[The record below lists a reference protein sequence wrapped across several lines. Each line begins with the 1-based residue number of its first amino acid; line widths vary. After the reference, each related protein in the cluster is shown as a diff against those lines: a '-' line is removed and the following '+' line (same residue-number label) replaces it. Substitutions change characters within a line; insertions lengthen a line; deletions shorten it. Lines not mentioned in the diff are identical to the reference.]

1 MLPTQL
7 KQRTKLIELISTYL
21 TSKGYCHS
29 LFPCPTS
36 AIHLSTISP
45 DTFKP
50 VFIDTWHGE
59 LNIPLPNDEI
69 AKVDII
75 IQIIDWNF
83 ISLPEVYIKGPLC
96 SELQQLIGLA
106 HFLPMP
112 FYNPLATEEE
122 SSQYY
127 IKCCYSLHNEISLP
141 RTNPIAIFEWIL
153 EQCIK
158 LFNESLVD
166 VSSRDEDIRRDLNIM
181 WAQLSDILHFSE
193 IDFNYAKRT
202 ELDNLFEKINNN
214 LKKSG
219 INQLPDELTEEENNL
234 LQHFNIYVLSAY
246 SYVHLI
252 ESSTIKYESF
262 ISFVPWKIKEK
273 DTFQKIKTLFLVL
286 NSPSSNKPLPSLA
299 IFSRRIF
306 DYQANVH
313 ESKNHIVSQDVP
325 ILRLIDLIF
334 WLRVWQRSS
343 LKLWKDLFYELF
355 RQSDTCAKREFYC
368 CLLIDGIPL
377 SFCLVLPKPLKEF
390 SSYKAL
396 SKEINLL
403 GVTSDLENI
412 QSSSLLAQ
420 IGLVP
425 TSTINTTAEFI
436 FNRNIK
442 AMAQENLSC
451 RTIVVVGTGA
461 IGGYLAHNLARLGA
475 GSETGELI
483 LIDPDNLSEDNI
495 GRHFLGKNYIGRP
508 KVEALKDQLQ
518 NDLPQLNIKTFK
530 NSIEQFI
537 GTKVNGFDLTEAD
550 IIFDATAKPSIG
562 ELLSEWRLN
571 LDYPQPC
578 LIHLWIRDNG
588 ECVQGLLSE
597 PNRKDSASN
606 FACRSCLQNAGS
618 VFLEQYD
625 ALKNN
630 TPTHAYAACSDFT
643 PYSVSASMS
652 AAALGTDI
660 VLDYVNGILSPR
672 YRTRYSE
679 RWQGSKIISNDAP
692 KASDCPCC
700 SMPQ

>member
-1 MLPTQL
+1 M
-7 KQRTKLIELISTYL
+7 
-21 TSKGYCHS
+21 C
-29 LFPCPTS
+29 S
-36 AIHLSTISP
+36 A
-45 DTFKP
+45 D
-50 VFIDTWHGE
+50 
-59 LNIPLPNDEI
+59 
-69 AKVDII
+69 A
-75 IQIIDWNF
+75 
-83 ISLPEVYIKGPLC
+83 Y
-96 SELQQLIGLA
+96 
-106 HFLPMP
+106 
-112 FYNPLATEEE
+112 
-122 SSQYY
+122 
-127 IKCCYSLHNEISLP
+127 
-141 RTNPIAIFEWIL
+141 
-153 EQCIK
+153 
-158 LFNESLVD
+158 
-166 VSSRDEDIRRDLNIM
+166 
-181 WAQLSDILHFSE
+181 SE
-193 IDFNYAKRT
+193 IDFNYARRA
-202 ELDNLFEKINNN
+202 ELDNLFIKINNN
-214 LKKSG
+214 FKKSEA
-219 INQLPDELTEEENNL
+219 NQPTEDLTEQENNL

-262 ISFVPWKIKEK
+262 TSLVPWKIKEK
-273 DTFQKIKTLFLVL
+273 NTYQKIKTHFLVL
-286 NSPSSNKPLPSLA
+286 NSPSNDEPLPSLS
-299 IFSRRIF
+299 IFSKRIF
-306 DYQANVH
+306 DYQAEVH
-313 ESKNHIVSQDVP
+313 VSKNHIVSQDMP

-334 WLRVWQRSS
+334 WLRMWQRSS

-355 RQSDTCAKREFYC
+355 RRSDIEVKTEFYC
-368 CLLIDGIPL
+368 CLIIDGIPL
-377 SFCLVLPKPLKEF
+377 SFCIALPKPLKEY
-390 SSYKAL
+390 SSYK
-396 SKEINLL
+396 SISQEINLL
-403 GVTSDLENI
+403 GVTSDLDKI
-412 QSSSLLAQ
+412 KSSSLLAQ

-442 AMAQENLSC
+442 AMEQENLSC
-451 RTIVVVGTGA
+451 RTIIVVGNGA

-475 GSETGELI
+475 GSESGELI

-537 GTKVNGFDLTEAD
+537 GTRVNGFDLTEAD

-562 ELLSEWRLN
+562 EVLSEWRLN

-588 ECVQGLLSE
+588 ECVQGLLNE
-597 PNRKDSASN
+597 PNRNDLAFN

-625 ALKNN
+625 ALKDN

-700 SMPQ
+700 STPQ